1 MAEEK
6 EEKGKK
12 SAPEI
17 SKDPVVTSIEI
28 GVIGLFALG
37 VADAIR
43 RLIESFIARAELGI
57 IGHLREVFFDILPLL
72 KIFSFLISF
81 VFFVGVLHLTR
92 KINMIRAEEHAEL
105 YPPKGI
111 SAGMID
117 SRPEQLLN
125 EKWERV
131 LKLVE
136 SDASSDWK
144 LAILEADI
152 MLEEILDK
160 MGYSG
165 ESMGEKLKSIE
176 KSDFET
182 LDYAWEAH
190 KIRNSIA
197 HEGGDFLL
205 NQREAKRVIELYKRV
220 FEEFYYI

>member
-6 EEKGKK
+6 KEKQ

-17 SKDPVVTSIEI
+17 SRDPVVTAIEI
-28 GVIGLFALG
+28 GVAGLLVLAI
-37 VADAIR
+37 ADAVR
-43 RLIESFIARAELGI
+43 RLIQNIIARAEVSFLA
-57 IGHLREVFFDILPLL
+57 HLREVFFEILPLL
-72 KIFSFLISF
+72 KILSFFISF
-81 VFFVGVLHLTR
+81 IFIVGLLHLIR
-92 KINMIRAEEHAEL
+92 KINMIRAAEHAEL
-105 YPPKGI
+105 YPLKGI
-111 SAGMID
+111 SDGVID

-136 SDASSDWK
+136 SDSSSDWK
-144 LAILEADI
+144 LSILEADI

-160 MGYSG
+160 MGYHG